1 MHPQHISLQSVL
13 EILYYYSR
21 VVSTCLV
28 STTVFSHSQ
37 ATAKEQN
44 ITIKSSGGLSDAD
57 IEKMVRD
64 AEQYATADKAKKE
77 AIEAKNTLET
87 AIYSAEKSF
96 AEYKVRRAYIDL
108 TLDRYVA
115 PKKIL

>member
-1 MHPQHISLQSVL
+1 M
-13 EILYYYSR
+13 SR
-21 VVSTCLV
+21 
-28 STTVFSHSQ
+28 HSQ

-44 ITIKSSGGLSDAD
+44 ITIKSSGGLSDSD

-96 AEYKVRRAYIDL
+96 AEYKVRAL
-108 TLDRYVA
+108 A
-115 PKKIL
+115 PCQRDPKAVPAFQGRCMKSLPF